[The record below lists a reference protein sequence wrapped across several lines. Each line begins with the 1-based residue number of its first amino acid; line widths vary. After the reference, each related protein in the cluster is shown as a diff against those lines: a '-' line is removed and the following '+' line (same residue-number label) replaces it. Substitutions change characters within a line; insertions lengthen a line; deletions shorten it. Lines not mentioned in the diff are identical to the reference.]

1 MRRTPNS
8 SNRFQKRH
16 SLAGLA
22 AFEIVLLL
30 GVMLPVAVV
39 LFVLLARLA
48 RWFYFLVVHGA
59 GGALF

>member
-1 MRRTPNS
+1 MRRIQNS
-8 SNRFQKRH
+8 SNRIRRRDL
-16 SLAGLA
+16 LAGLA

-30 GVMLPVAVV
+30 GAMLPIAVAF
-39 LFVLLARLA
+39 FVILARLA

>member
-1 MRRTPNS
+1 MRRTMNSLNRIQKRNS
-8 SNRFQKRH
+8 S
-16 SLAGLA
+16 AGLA

-30 GVMLPVAVV
+30 GAMLPVAVV
-39 LFVLLARLA
+39 LFMLLTRLA

>member
-1 MRRTPNS
+1 MRRQSTGKCGEL
-8 SNRFQKRH
+8 KRKPP
-16 SLAGLA
+16 AGLM

-30 GVMLPVAVV
+30 GAMLPLAVLV
-39 LFVLLARLA
+39 FVLLARLA

>member
-1 MRRTPNS
+1 M
-8 SNRFQKRH
+8 
-16 SLAGLA
+16 AGLA

-30 GVMLPVAVV
+30 GAMLPVAVV

>member
-1 MRRTPNS
+1 MRRTQTI
-8 SNRFQKRH
+8 SNRTERQDPV
-16 SLAGLA
+16 AGLA

-30 GVMLPVAVV
+30 GAMLPVAVV

>member
-1 MRRTPNS
+1 MRRKS
-8 SNRFQKRH
+8 IISNRFQKGH

-30 GVMLPVAVV
+30 GAMLPVAVV

-59 GGALF
+59 GGPLF

>member
-1 MRRTPNS
+1 MRRTLNNSNQIQKRNS
-8 SNRFQKRH
+8 S
-16 SLAGLA
+16 AGLA

-30 GVMLPVAVV
+30 GAMLPVAVV
-39 LFVLLARLA
+39 LFMLLTRLA